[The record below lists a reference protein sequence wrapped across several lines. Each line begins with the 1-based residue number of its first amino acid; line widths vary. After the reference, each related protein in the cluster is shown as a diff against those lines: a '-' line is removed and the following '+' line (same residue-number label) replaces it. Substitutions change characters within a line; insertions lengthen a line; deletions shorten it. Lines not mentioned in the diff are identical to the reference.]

1 MDKLSSIVTREL
13 FYRKLPVED
22 LFPRYVVVMHSDKH
36 RSIDGPPSLPHQK
49 GKMFAG
55 EGEAGLRPE
64 RGQWGVEQG
73 KSQVYLSLCLC
84 DTHSQG
90 GYVKKIGLTEI
101 KGSGFKNNRF
111 SPCENLV

>member
-36 RSIDGPPSLPHQK
+36 RSIDAPPSLPHQK

-55 EGEAGLRPE
+55 EGEDSDLRGASGAWSRVNP
-64 RGQWGVEQG
+64 RFISPFAFV
-73 KSQVYLSLCLC
+73 
-84 DTHSQG
+84 THILK
-90 GYVKKIGLTEI
+90 VAMLRKLA
-101 KGSGFKNNRF
+101 
-111 SPCENLV
+111 